1 MDHKY
6 GPTTCI
12 GSESTDVVFLQP
24 GREWRENVLPKR
36 ASTTL
41 VRLSLVKREGLRDSG
56 YTNMPLIYEN
66 SLMLI

>member
-12 GSESTDVVFLQP
+12 GNESTNMVFLQS

-41 VRLSLVKREGLRDSG
+41 VPLAHVKTEGLHDSG
-56 YTNMPLIYEN
+56 YTTMPIISKN
-66 SLMLI
+66 